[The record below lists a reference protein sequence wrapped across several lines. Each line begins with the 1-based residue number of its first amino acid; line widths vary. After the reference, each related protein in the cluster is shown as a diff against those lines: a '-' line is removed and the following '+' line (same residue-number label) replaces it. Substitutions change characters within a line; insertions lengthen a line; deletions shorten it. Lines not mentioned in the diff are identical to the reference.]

1 MVNLKKIAYGVIAV
15 TFLSAVVDSYVAAEL
30 NSQVLAVADQ
40 DFSFQVDTSSQIFSK
55 LGCLILC
62 IGKEDILYKV
72 GKTVKFDLEFT
83 DQLAVDLKKADVEP
97 TAEVLPKLFA
107 KGTSLCLLL
116 KGGKPVGNG
125 CDVEAVLKEPS
136 TQQVLFSRKFSC
148 NEKNIIYSSHAI
160 SHELFP
166 VLTGQSVP
174 VLSTLAYC
182 KQVSPKNKVI
192 CITDY
197 ACRKERAL
205 FESHT
210 INLAPRWHSKV
221 PMLFYS
227 QLTKSNNRLMS
238 YDLKSGKQRIVCSYD
253 GLNMQPSFSQD
264 GVRAVL
270 CLSAGTRGNSELFL
284 YDQHE
289 CNRVGKRVFTQL
301 TNNNGNNASPTLLA
315 NEDVIFCSDFE
326 TGLPQI
332 YYLDRKSNVTRRLTN
347 GRGYC
352 TAPSYCAATGAVVYN
367 RFTKGY
373 FQLFTLNL
381 TGANRGER
389 QLTVDAGDK
398 QEPVWSDCGRYVAF
412 SYDCKE
418 KGAKRVVSQIAV
430 LNMASKKIKILTSGN
445 EAKSFPCWINE
456 PYYA

>member
-1 MVNLKKIAYGVIAV
+1 MLQIKVILRWLVACFICCTVVQYAV
-15 TFLSAVVDSYVAAEL
+15 AEL
-30 NSQVLAVADQ
+30 DTKALAASQE
-40 DFSFQVDTSSQIFSK
+40 FSFQVDTSSQVFSK

-62 IGKEDILYKV
+62 IGHDDLVHKI

-83 DQLAVDLKKADVEP
+83 DQLNVDLKKADAEP
-97 TAEVLPKLFA
+97 ETKVLPKLFE
-107 KGTSLCLLL
+107 KGTSLCLFL
-116 KGGKPVGNG
+116 KAGKTTSKG
-125 CDVEAVLKEPS
+125 CEIEATLKEPS
-136 TQQVLFSRKFSC
+136 TNQVLFNRKFECS
-148 NEKNIIYSSHAI
+148 EKNIIYSSHSI

-166 VLTGQSVP
+166 VLTGQAAP

-182 KQVSPKNKVI
+182 KQITPKNKI
-192 CITDY
+192 LCITDY
-197 ACRKERAL
+197 ACRKERVL

-221 PMLFYS
+221 PLLFFS
-227 QLTKSNNRLMS
+227 QLTRYNNRLMS
-238 YDLKSGKQRIVCSYD
+238 YDLKSGKQRVVCSYD

-301 TNNNGNNASPTLLA
+301 TNNKGNNASPTMLP

-326 TGLPQI
+326 TGSPQI
-332 YYLDRKSNVTRRLTN
+332 YYLNRKKNTVQRLTN

-352 TAPSYCAATGAVVYN
+352 TAPSYCAATNAIVYN
-367 RFTKGY
+367 RFIKGY
-373 FQLFTLNL
+373 FQLFTMNL
-381 TGANRGER
+381 GDKVGVER

-418 KGAKRVVSQIAV
+418 KGHKGSVSQIAV
-430 LNMASKKIKILTSGN
+430 LNMASKKIKVLTTGS
-445 EAKSFPCWINE
+445 ESKSFPCWVNE

>member
-1 MVNLKKIAYGVIAV
+1 MLNVKTVTRGIIIGVMCILVAYNG
-15 TFLSAVVDSYVAAEL
+15 YAEIDTKSL
-30 NSQVLAVADQ
+30 ATSQE
-40 DFSFQVDTSSQIFSK
+40 FSFQVDTSSQVFSK

-62 IGKEDILYKV
+62 IGREDIVYKI

-83 DQLAVDLKKADVEP
+83 DQLNVDLKKADTEP
-97 TAEVLPKLFA
+97 DAKVLPKLFE
-107 KGTSLCLLL
+107 KGTSLCLFL
-116 KGGKPVGNG
+116 KAGKATASG
-125 CDVEAVLKEPS
+125 CEVEATLKEPS
-136 TQQVLFSRKFSC
+136 TNQVLFNRKFACSD
-148 NEKNIIYSSHAI
+148 KNVIYSSHSI

-166 VLTGQSVP
+166 VLTGQSAP

-182 KQVSPKNKVI
+182 KQISPKNKI
-192 CITDY
+192 LCITDY
-197 ACRKERAL
+197 ACRKERVL
-205 FESHT
+205 FESHA

-227 QLTKSNNRLMS
+227 QLTRYNNRLMS
-238 YDLKSGKQRIVCSYD
+238 YDLKSGKQRVVCSYD

-289 CNRVGKRVFTQL
+289 CNKVGKRVFTQL
-301 TNNNGNNASPTLLA
+301 TNNGGNNASPTMLP
-315 NEDVIFCSDFE
+315 NEDVVFCSDFE
-326 TGLPQI
+326 TGSPQI
-332 YYLDRKSNVTRRLTN
+332 YYLNRKNNTVHRLTN
-347 GRGYC
+347 GRGYS
-352 TAPSYCAATGAVVYN
+352 TAPSYCAATNAIVYN
-367 RFTKGY
+367 RFVKGV
-373 FQLFTLNL
+373 FQLFTINLNDKS
-381 TGANRGER
+381 GVEC

-418 KGAKRVVSQIAV
+418 KGRKSVVSQIAV
-430 LNMASKKIKILTSGN
+430 LNMASKKIKVLTSGS
-445 EAKSFPCWINE
+445 EAKSFPCWVNE